1 MNKLSNILSILSFI
15 GVCILGFLHF
25 KGGKSKAV
33 KQPKQIVVKNDSGQ
47 VTTSTVSGSAI
58 AYVDLDTLEV
68 KYDVFKKKMAEF
80 DAKDKNLGAELERMA
95 TAIQNEYIDLQKK
108 AQAGQINQEQGEALQ
123 KKLLQKQQDLETKK
137 QNQGTQLLKEQEDF
151 NEKIQDNLRGFLKD
165 YAAEKGYE
173 YVFAYTKANSIL
185 FADEANNVT
194 DDVLVALNSGKTFTE
209 KKK

>member
-25 KGGKSKAV
+25 KGSSTKAI
-33 KQPKQIVVKNDSGQ
+33 KQAKQIVVKNDSGQ
-47 VTTSTVSGSAI
+47 VTTSTVAGSTI

-80 DAKDKNLGAELERMA
+80 EAKDKNLGAELERMA

-123 KKLLQKQQDLETKK
+123 KKLVQKQQDLESKK

-151 NEKIQDNLRGFLKD
+151 NEKIQDNLRGFLKV

-194 DDVLVALNSGKTFTE
+194 DDVLEALNSGKTFTE